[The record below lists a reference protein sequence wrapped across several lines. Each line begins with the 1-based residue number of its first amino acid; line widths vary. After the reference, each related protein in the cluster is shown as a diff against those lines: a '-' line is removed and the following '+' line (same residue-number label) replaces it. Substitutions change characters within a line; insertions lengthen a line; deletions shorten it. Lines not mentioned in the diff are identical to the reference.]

1 MLALNNGDIIQ
12 GDATNANQVDYSFY
26 GYKNSVLTALANG
39 QLPAVKG
46 ILYTAASADAVLSI
60 VLVNTG
66 AMVNNI
72 NLYYLPAS
80 SPQTSRRLIAQNLQL
95 PAGYSLH
102 FDGHTVTVLS
112 NTGAVVYVG
121 ATGQGFNW
129 RGAWVSGNN
138 YAAYDVLTNAG
149 NSYQCILAI
158 NNSITVPGSDP
169 THFSLFVS
177 IGSTGSPGS
186 VWYNSIGVPSGA
198 TGILGDYDLNVVNG
212 DVYQKQGSSPSWT
225 LVGNIRGLQGIQGP
239 AGNIP
244 NVIATGTSDAIIVTY
259 TPPIVLTDL
268 MIVAFRAT
276 AKNLTTSP
284 SFTPN
289 GLATLPLNKY
299 GGQSVAIGDIP
310 AAGADCIV
318 QYNATSPAFWD
329 LLNPASVGL
338 TPATAAQ
345 IIAGSPAGVYIA
357 PDQLNLANIVLAP
370 QIRPISATVGANA
383 LTINLANTA
392 LDFRSATL
400 TSGTITSAIAT
411 GALSIVVPSTAT
423 LGTIN
428 AVQAML
434 AVLVAYN
441 AGTPILCIVNMAG
454 GVNLDETTVISPTTI
469 DTGADLAS
477 IIYSASACGASTPFR
492 VVGYILI
499 TEGTAGTWATAPSLI
514 QGVGGQAFV
523 NQQTLGMGQTYVNY
537 TSSGRTLGTTYYNT
551 TSKPIAV
558 DVSTYKVVGNDTLV
572 GYVAGQ
578 PIANTLCVANN
589 QGNIYFI
596 VPPGMSYE
604 VTGTTINSW
613 WELR

>member
-1 MLALNNGDIIQ
+1 
-12 GDATNANQVDYSFY
+12 
-26 GYKNSVLTALANG
+26 
-39 QLPAVKG
+39 
-46 ILYTAASADAVLSI
+46 
-60 VLVNTG
+60 
-66 AMVNNI
+66 
-72 NLYYLPAS
+72 
-80 SPQTSRRLIAQNLQL
+80 
-95 PAGYSLH
+95 
-102 FDGHTVTVLS
+102 
-112 NTGAVVYVG
+112 
-121 ATGQGFNW
+121 
-129 RGAWVSGNN
+129 
-138 YAAYDVLTNAG
+138 
-149 NSYQCILAI
+149 
-158 NNSITVPGSDP
+158 
-169 THFSLFVS
+169 
-177 IGSTGSPGS
+177 
-186 VWYNSIGVPSGA
+186 
-198 TGILGDYDLNVVNG
+198 
-212 DVYQKQGSSPSWT
+212 
-225 LVGNIRGLQGIQGP
+225 
-239 AGNIP
+239 
-244 NVIATGTSDAIIVTY
+244 
-259 TPPIVLTDL
+259 
-268 MIVAFRAT
+268 
-276 AKNLTTSP
+276 
-284 SFTPN
+284 
-289 GLATLPLNKY
+289 
-299 GGQSVAIGDIP
+299 
-310 AAGADCIV
+310 
-318 QYNATSPAFWD
+318 
-329 LLNPASVGL
+329 
-338 TPATAAQ
+338 
-345 IIAGSPAGVYIA
+345 VYIA

-469 DTGADLAS
+469 DTGAGLAS

-558 DVSTYKVVGNDTLV
+558 DVSAYWAAGKDTLV
-572 GYVAGQ
+572 GLVAGQ

-604 VTGTTINSW
+604 VTGTTILSW

>member
-1 MLALNNGDIIQ
+1 MSDVALQ
-12 GDATNANQVDYSFY
+12 Q
-26 GYKNSVLTALANG
+26 
-39 QLPAVKG
+39 
-46 ILYTAASADAVLSI
+46 
-60 VLVNTG
+60 
-66 AMVNNI
+66 
-72 NLYYLPAS
+72 
-80 SPQTSRRLIAQNLQL
+80 
-95 PAGYSLH
+95 
-102 FDGHTVTVLS
+102 
-112 NTGAVVYVG
+112 
-121 ATGQGFNW
+121 
-129 RGAWVSGNN
+129 
-138 YAAYDVLTNAG
+138 
-149 NSYQCILAI
+149 
-158 NNSITVPGSDP
+158 
-169 THFSLFVS
+169 
-177 IGSTGSPGS
+177 
-186 VWYNSIGVPSGA
+186 
-198 TGILGDYDLNVVNG
+198 
-212 DVYQKQGSSPSWT
+212 
-225 LVGNIRGLQGIQGP
+225 
-239 AGNIP
+239 
-244 NVIATGTSDAIIVTY
+244 IATAIAN
-259 TPPIVLTDL
+259 
-268 MIVAFRAT
+268 M
-276 AKNLTTSP
+276 
-284 SFTPN
+284 
-289 GLATLPLNKY
+289 
-299 GGQSVAIGDIP
+299 QSV
-310 AAGADCIV
+310 
-318 QYNATSPAFWD
+318 NA
-329 LLNPASVGL
+329 L

-469 DTGADLAS
+469 NTGADLAS

-523 NQQTLGMGQTYVNY
+523 NQQTLGIGMGQTYVNY

-558 DVSTYKVVGNDTLV
+558 DVSTYAAGVYNDTLV

-578 PIANTLCVANN
+578 AIANTICVANN

-604 VTGTTINSW
+604 VTGTTILSW

>member
-1 MLALNNGDIIQ
+1 
-12 GDATNANQVDYSFY
+12 
-26 GYKNSVLTALANG
+26 
-39 QLPAVKG
+39 
-46 ILYTAASADAVLSI
+46 
-60 VLVNTG
+60 
-66 AMVNNI
+66 
-72 NLYYLPAS
+72 
-80 SPQTSRRLIAQNLQL
+80 
-95 PAGYSLH
+95 
-102 FDGHTVTVLS
+102 
-112 NTGAVVYVG
+112 
-121 ATGQGFNW
+121 
-129 RGAWVSGNN
+129 
-138 YAAYDVLTNAG
+138 
-149 NSYQCILAI
+149 
-158 NNSITVPGSDP
+158 
-169 THFSLFVS
+169 
-177 IGSTGSPGS
+177 
-186 VWYNSIGVPSGA
+186 
-198 TGILGDYDLNVVNG
+198 
-212 DVYQKQGSSPSWT
+212 
-225 LVGNIRGLQGIQGP
+225 
-239 AGNIP
+239 
-244 NVIATGTSDAIIVTY
+244 
-259 TPPIVLTDL
+259 
-268 MIVAFRAT
+268 
-276 AKNLTTSP
+276 
-284 SFTPN
+284 
-289 GLATLPLNKY
+289 
-299 GGQSVAIGDIP
+299 
-310 AAGADCIV
+310 
-318 QYNATSPAFWD
+318 
-329 LLNPASVGL
+329 
-338 TPATAAQ
+338 
-345 IIAGSPAGVYIA
+345 VYIA

-558 DVSTYKVVGNDTLV
+558 DVSTYKAGGNDTLA

-578 PIANTLCVANN
+578 AIANTLCVANN

-604 VTGTTINSW
+604 VIGTTINSW

>member
-357 PDQLNLANIVLAP
+357 PDQLALAYPA
-370 QIRPISATVGANA
+370 QTWQ
-383 LTINLANTA
+383 T
-392 LDFRSATL
+392 F
-400 TSGTITSAIAT
+400 TSG
-411 GALSIVVPSTAT
+411 
-423 LGTIN
+423 
-428 AVQAML
+428 
-434 AVLVAYN
+434 
-441 AGTPILCIVNMAG
+441 G
-454 GVNLDETTVISPTTI
+454 GLQ
-469 DTGADLAS
+469 
-477 IIYSASACGASTPFR
+477 R
-492 VVGYILI
+492 VD
-499 TEGTAGTWATAPSLI
+499 S
-514 QGVGGQAFV
+514 
-523 NQQTLGMGQTYVNY
+523 
-537 TSSGRTLGTTYYNT
+537 TTYYNT
-551 TSKPIAV
+551 TAESIMVTIQIVTGFTALCYLKVNGLAV
-558 DVSTYKVVGNDTLV
+558 QMWGATASQGT
-572 GYVAGQ
+572 GYYTMQA
-578 PIANTLCVANN
+578 
-589 QGNIYFI
+589 I
-596 VPPGMSYE
+596 VPPGGSYSTTLG
-604 VTGTTINSW
+604 TGNAYFNTSTAW
-613 WELR
+613 HELR